1 MLQDYDKQLICSM
14 YQNNIGINKIA
25 KIFKITTLEV
35 QEILYKNNLS
45 IMDYKF
51 LKRDKKICNEYS
63 NGTPVIK
70 LADKYKI
77 DRHTV
82 VDILK
87 RNNLYINRFA
97 KNNSK
102 EKEKRNKE
110 IIRLYSEGCSLREVS
125 KICHVCPRT
134 VSVVLNEFNI
144 ELRPQHQKGHSKG
157 VSKNKKYKYNDYFFN
172 KIDTQEKAYWLG
184 FLYADGY
191 VNYEGRIALALQE
204 SDIDHLKKFTKA
216 IGDSD
221 IKLHYSKKTKSY
233 AVGISNIKMGKDLTD
248 KGCFQKKSL
257 KLKFPNT
264 KQVPEKYIR
273 HFIRGYFDG
282 DGCIYIPKK
291 NKGSST
297 FSLIGTFDF
306 LNGIKKEFEKLNLQ
320 KSLKLSHNKSH
331 NENTYFISIS
341 NMSDLQKIYKYL
353 YNYSNVFLD
362 RKKDKFITA
371 VQKKKS

>member
-1 MLQDYDKQLICSM
+1 MLKDYDKQLICSM

-25 KIFKITTLEV
+25 KIFKVATLEI
-35 QEILYKNNLS
+35 QEILYENNLS

-51 LKRDKKICNEYS
+51 LERDKKICNEYS

-125 KICHVCPRT
+125 KLCHVCTRT
-134 VSVVLNEFNI
+134 VSVVLNEFNVK
-144 ELRPQHQKGHSKG
+144 LRPQHQKGHSKG
-157 VSKNKKYKYNDYFFN
+157 VSRNKKYKYNDYFFN

-191 VNYEGRIALALQE
+191 VSYEGHIKLALQE
-204 SDIDHLKKFTKA
+204 SDVNHLRKFTKA

-221 IKLHYSKKTKSY
+221 IKLHYNKKTKSY
-233 AVGISNIKMGKDLTD
+233 SIGISNIKMGKDLAD

-257 KLKFPNT
+257 KLKFPNN

-282 DGCIYIPKK
+282 DGCIHLSKK
-291 NKGSST
+291 NKSGGI

-306 LNGIKKEFEKLNLQ
+306 LDGIKKEFEKLDLQ
-320 KSLKLSHNKSH
+320 NPIKLYHNKNH
-331 NENTYFISIS
+331 NENTYFISIG
-341 NMSDLQKIYKYL
+341 NIKDITKIYKYL